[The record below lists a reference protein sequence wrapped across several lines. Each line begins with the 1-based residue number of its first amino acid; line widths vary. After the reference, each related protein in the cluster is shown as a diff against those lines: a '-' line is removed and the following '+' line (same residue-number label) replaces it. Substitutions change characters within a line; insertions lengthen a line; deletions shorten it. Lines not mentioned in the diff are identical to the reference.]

1 MAELVRFEERDGK
14 VSVAAPYAEE
24 FVRLAR
30 QSGGKWD
37 RARRVWVWSAD
48 NADLARKAVR
58 DVYGIDVDA
67 PQPLVT
73 VEVDA
78 GCLPEEGNRLLLGG
92 LTVATR
98 FYRDSQVRL
107 ADNAVVVNGGLFSP
121 SGGSRNKPRVE
132 AGYDTWLRVTDVTP
146 AQVEWL
152 KANVPDDGWR
162 LVTPESERADGLRA
176 ERERLLKRVA
186 EIDAEL
192 ARIGGGHVQEG

>member
-107 ADNAVVVNGGLFSP
+107 ADNAVVVDGEFLA

-132 AGYDTWLRVTDVTP
+132 AGCDTWLRVTDVTP

-192 ARIGGGHVQEG
+192 AGIGGGHVQEG

>member
-1 MAELVRFEERDGK
+1 MAELIRFDERDGK
-14 VSVAAPYAEE
+14 VSVAAPYSEE

-37 RARRVWVWSAD
+37 RDRRVWVWSAK

-58 DVYGIDVDA
+58 DVYGIDVDS

-98 FYRDSQVRL
+98 FYRDSPVIL
-107 ADNAVVVNGGLFSP
+107 ADNAVVIDGTFP
-121 SGGSRNKPRVE
+121 ASGGSRNKPRVE
-132 AGYDTWLRVTDVTP
+132 AGYGTWLRVSDVTP
-146 AQVEWL
+146 SQVEWL
-152 KANVPDDGWR
+152 RMNLAADDWR
-162 LVTPESERADGLRA
+162 LVTPESERADVLRA
-176 ERERLLKRVA
+176 ERERLLKRIA

-192 ARIGGGHVQEG
+192 AGIGGGHVQEG

>member
-14 VSVAAPYAEE
+14 VSVAAPYSEE

-37 RARRVWVWSAD
+37 RDGRVWVWSAK

-58 DVYGIDVDA
+58 DVYGIDVDS

-98 FYRDSQVRL
+98 FYRDDPVRL
-107 ADNAVVVNGGLFSP
+107 ADNAVVIDGGFSA
-121 SGGSRNKPRVE
+121 SGGSRNRPRVE
-132 AGYDTWLRVTDVTP
+132 AGYGTWLRVSDVTP
-146 AQVEWL
+146 SQVEWL
-152 KANVPDDGWR
+152 RVNLAADDWR
-162 LVTPESERADGLRA
+162 LLTPESERRADGLLA

-192 ARIGGGHVQEG
+192 AGIGGGHV